1 MVSPSCVFAVP
12 KSSEIKPT
20 RRDVDSCVKTL
31 LAIKAVT
38 YV

>member
-1 MVSPSCVFAVP
+1 MVPPSCVFAVP
-12 KSSEIKPT
+12 KSNEIKPA

-31 LAIKAVT
+31 LDIKAVT